1 MRAIVL
7 AGGEGTRMRPLTR
20 RTPKPL
26 VPLLN
31 RPLLDHLLLHLA
43 AHGFDEITL
52 ALTHRAEAIQQS
64 FGRGERLGLAL
75 DYAYED
81 TPLGSGGAIASIAAG
96 WNETFLVCNGDI
108 VTDLDLLGMLSAH
121 RERAA
126 ELSISLFEVA
136 DPSAFGVA
144 DLDEA
149 DRIRRFVEKP
159 PREEAPSHYAN
170 SGMWLFEPSLL
181 ADMDATRFNRVEDE
195 LFPTLA
201 SAGRP
206 MYGFQHDGFWLD
218 VGNPDAY
225 LRANLDLVTGALPT
239 RLPEG
244 WPADG
249 LATAGASIEAGALV
263 RGPLLL
269 GAGTTIAI
277 GAEAAGPL
285 VTGAGCTIAAGAR
298 VRDSVLWEDVT
309 VEAGATVTG
318 SVLADG
324 ARVGAGVV
332 VEGAVLGQ
340 RAQVAAGDVVPP
352 GTRVAPDTV
361 WSAAEA

>member
-195 LFPTLA
+195 LFPSVCA
-201 SAGRP
+201 QGRAVFGHRHAG
-206 MYGFQHDGFWLD
+206 YWAD
-218 VGNPDAY
+218 VGNPAAL
-225 LRANLDLVTGALPT
+225 LRVNLDLVGGAVPD
-239 RLPEG
+239 RLPSPPPVQAVLVG
-244 WPADG
+244 DG
-249 LATAGASIEAGALV
+249 LVAADAHIEGPAVIGARCTLGARATVASSVLWDDVIIGADATVRGSTIASGVVIGAGAEVIDSVVAHEA
-263 RGPLLL
+263 
-269 GAGTTIAI
+269 
-277 GAEAAGPL
+277 
-285 VTGAGCTIAAGAR
+285 TIAAGAHLSGA
-298 VRDSVLWEDVT
+298 SVEP
-309 VEAGATVTG
+309 AT
-318 SVLADG
+318 A
-324 ARVGAGVV
+324 
-332 VEGAVLGQ
+332 
-340 RAQVAAGDVVPP
+340 VAAEVRGD
-352 GTRVAPDTV
+352 
-361 WSAAEA
+361 